1 MKYILL
7 LISQIMGYKILDYAT
22 TSKEQAFK
30 FCPFID
36 TRVIDHVF
44 DITNDI
50 RATTDYNFMYNND
63 ENTKLT
69 ICNENLLDGQK
80 AYLKT
85 TLNKVGTF
93 ETVSKKEIYVDN
105 SLLTNDNNL
114 YNVLHHEIVHCIGLD
129 HSDKKGIM
137 NYSLIMDQ
145 DDKSDT
151 SSVVADTFKTWLS
164 QDDVDGINFLQKGV
178 K

>member
-7 LISQIMGYKILDYAT
+7 LISQIMGYKILDYAIP
-22 TSKEQAFK
+22 SKQQDFK

-44 DITNDI
+44 EITNDI

-63 ENTKLT
+63 ESTKLT
-69 ICNENLLDGQK
+69 ICNENVLNGQK
-80 AYLKT
+80 AYLQT

-93 ETVSKKEIYVDN
+93 GTTGTVSKKEMYVDN
-105 SLLTNDNNL
+105 SLLTYDNNL

-137 NYSLIMDQ
+137 NYSLIMDK
-145 DDKSDT
+145 DNNLVS
-151 SSVVADTFKTWLS
+151 DTFKTWLS
-164 QDDVDGINFLQKGV
+164 QDDVDGINFLQKDV